1 MRSCP
6 HVHIGRDRLAALI
19 VAAISG
25 GGSVCAVVIS
35 KRALAWEQERDR
47 EGNEA
52 KIEIAFGHA
61 MVDLPGPKVIN
72 LNNITPEPMI
82 YELTVNVLNDG
93 ARTEFIKSIWVEGAE
108 PGGTGIDLSLDGDVE
123 LRPRARFAATVDAAT
138 IPNHDSGV
146 VAIVHLASEVEV
158 WSEVE
163 QLSDRLMA
171 DIVAHNETV
180 SD

>member
-1 MRSCP
+1 MYTSD
-6 HVHIGRDRLAALI
+6 VIALAALI

-35 KRALAWEQERDR
+35 KRALTWEQERDR

-52 KIEIAFGHA
+52 RIEITFGHA
-61 MVDLPGPKVIN
+61 MVDRPGPKVIN

-82 YELTVNVLNDG
+82 YELTVNVLNVG
-93 ARTEFIKSIWVEGAE
+93 AKTEFIKAIWVEGVE
-108 PGGTGIDLSLDGDVE
+108 PGGTGVDLPLDGEVE
-123 LRPRARFAATVDAAT
+123 LSPRARFAATVEAET

-163 QLSDRLMA
+163 QLHDKLMA
-171 DIVAHNETV
+171 DVVAHNETV
-180 SD
+180 PD

>member
-1 MRSCP
+1 MSTSD
-6 HVHIGRDRLAALI
+6 VIALAALI

-52 KIEIAFGHA
+52 KSEIAFGHA

>member
-1 MRSCP
+1 MSTSD
-6 HVHIGRDRLAALI
+6 VIALAALI

-93 ARTEFIKSIWVEGAE
+93 LGPSSSS
-108 PGGTGIDLSLDGDVE
+108 P
-123 LRPRARFAATVDAAT
+123 
-138 IPNHDSGV
+138 SGSRGRSPV
-146 VAIVHLASEVEV
+146 GQALASRLTGM
-158 WSEVE
+158 WS
-163 QLSDRLMA
+163 
-171 DIVAHNETV
+171 
-180 SD
+180 